1 MPIGEMGSPPSLDR
15 STGCDEVADRALCDD
30 AVTFLLHLGTPV
42 GNPSRLG
49 FQPLAG

>member
-1 MPIGEMGSPPSLDR
+1 MGEMGSPPSLDR
-15 STGCDEVADRALCDD
+15 STGWDEVADRALSAA

-42 GNPSRLG
+42 GNPSRMG